1 MEFLL
6 FTRGHPSDCKKFAY
20 IAAQYRVYAIILLG
34 LLSTSYTCM
43 ALRRYK
49 QYDWEERREVDE
61 EHEYAPKPDPIIR

>member
-34 LLSTSYTCM
+34 LLSTSYM

-49 QYDWEERREVDE
+49 QYDWEEREVDE